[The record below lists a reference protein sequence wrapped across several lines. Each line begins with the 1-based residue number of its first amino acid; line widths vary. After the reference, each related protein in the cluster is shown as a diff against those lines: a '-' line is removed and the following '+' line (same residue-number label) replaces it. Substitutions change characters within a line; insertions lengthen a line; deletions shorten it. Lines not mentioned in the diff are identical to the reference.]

1 MTIAE
6 AISRVDAQKHNTI
19 SQKQKIEWLSYLEG
33 QIHTEIIDPGCTFK
47 AFGSDIDPMIY
58 ELAAPHPYDEVYIL
72 YLISKID
79 LANQEITRYQN
90 SKVLYNNAYAL
101 LRDWWT
107 RNHMP
112 ARRVTHFKL

>member
-6 AISRVDAQKHNTI
+6 VITRVDAQKHNTI
-19 SQKQKIEWLSYLEG
+19 KQEQKIEWLSYLEG
-33 QIHTEIIDPGCTFK
+33 QIHTEIIDPGGRFE
-47 AFGSDIDPMIY
+47 AFGPDIDPKKH
-58 ELAAPHPYDEVYIL
+58 ELAAPHPYDEVYEL

-79 LANQEITRYQN
+79 LANQELARYQN
-90 SKVLYNNAYAL
+90 SKVLFNNAYAV

-112 ARRVTHFKL
+112 KQRVTHFKY